1 MWPNL
6 FPPTSETHLPGRAL
20 PIAGKIFSQVPRSR
34 FWTTLYF
41 RVLVAIAVGVVVG
54 VLAPETAEQLKPLAD
69 WFIRLVTVTIG
80 PLIFCT
86 VVSGIAGVHAM
97 QQVGKAGGLAILYFE
112 IASTIALAIGLVI
125 VHVVQPGTGWNYIVR
140 DEDKDKVA
148 SIAGKQEA
156 ANVVVEILTGKHV
169 LWVLLF
175 AVVFG
180 FTVYF
185 LGERGKPVS
194 RAIDRAGHVVFR
206 VVGWIMELAPIG
218 AFGAMAYTVGTFGA
232 SSLEWL
238 AKLMG
243 CFYGTCLLFIFGV
256 LGLVARA
263 HGFSL
268 WRFLGYIRD
277 ELLIVLGTSS
287 SESVLPRMMEKLE
300 AAGAGK
306 PTVGLVIPAG
316 YSFNLDGTAIYVT
329 MGALFVAQATN
340 TPLTLAQ
347 QLELLGVAML
357 TSKGAAGVT
366 GAGFVTLIATVE
378 AFGHIPVGALAIIYG
393 IDRFMSEARSLTNM
407 IGNGVGTL
415 VVARWCRDVD
425 RDKLTATLGAPPQ
438 KQQESR

>member
-1 MWPNL
+1 VTRP
-6 FPPTSETHLPGRAL
+6 
-20 PIAGKIFSQVPRSR
+20 R

-41 RVLVAIAVGVVVG
+41 RVLVAIALGVVVG
-54 VLAPETAEQLKPLAD
+54 VLAPDTAEQLKPLAD
-69 WFIRLVTVTIG
+69 WFIRLVTVTIS

-86 VVSGIAGVHAM
+86 VVGGIAGVHAM

-112 IASTIALAIGLVI
+112 VASTIALAIGLVI
-125 VHVVQPGTGWNYIVR
+125 VHVVGPGRGWNYTVSAQ
-140 DEDKDKVA
+140 DADKVA
-148 SIAGKQEA
+148 GIAGKKES
-156 ANVVVEILTGKHV
+156 ANVVIEILTGKQV
-169 LWVLLF
+169 LWVLAL

-180 FTVYF
+180 FAVY
-185 LGERGKPVS
+185 LVGERGKPVV
-194 RAIDRAGHVVFR
+194 RAIERAGHVVFK
-206 VVGWIMELAPIG
+206 VVGLIMQLAPIG

-256 LGLVARA
+256 LGLVARL
-263 HGFSL
+263 HGFSV
-268 WRFLGYIRD
+268 WRFLRYIRD

-287 SESVLPRMMEKLE
+287 SESVLPRLMEKLE

-306 PTVGLVIPAG
+306 PTVGLVVPAG

-329 MGALFVAQATN
+329 MGALFVAQATG
-340 TPLTLAQ
+340 TPLSLSQ

-366 GAGFVTLIATVE
+366 GAGFVTLIATVD
-378 AFGHIPVGALAIIYG
+378 AFGHIPLGSLAIIYG

-415 VVARWCRDVD
+415 VVARWCNDLD
-425 RDKLTATLGAPPQ
+425 RDRLAAVLGSSPQ